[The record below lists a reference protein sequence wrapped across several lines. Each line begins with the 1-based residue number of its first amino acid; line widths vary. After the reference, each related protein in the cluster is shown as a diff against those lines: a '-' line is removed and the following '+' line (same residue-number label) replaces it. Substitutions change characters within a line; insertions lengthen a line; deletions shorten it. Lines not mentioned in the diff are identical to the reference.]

1 MRYQYAVD
9 FAVGGDVRFCSHRDM
24 IRLFARALAR
34 AELPVRFSEGFNPH
48 PRLSLVPPRPVGV
61 ATDGDRLVV
70 ELTRELEDDELLRRL
85 SDTMPQGITLLQAR
99 RLADAERFRAHRV
112 SYVVTVPRAELGPWA
127 LRVTQLTGS
136 GPILVERIDK
146 KDGQPKRVDIAPYIG
161 TLAVVHDRIAMTL
174 LVTEEGTAK
183 PSEVCA
189 VLGVT
194 DDAVNSWTRRV
205 KVEWK

>member
-1 MRYQYAVD
+1 MRYRYAVD
-9 FAVGGDVRFCSHRDM
+9 FTVGGDVRFCSHRDM
-24 IRLFARALAR
+24 IRLFARVLAR

-48 PRLSLVPPRPVGV
+48 PRFSIVPPRPVGV

-70 ELTRELEDDELLRRL
+70 ELTHEIESDDLLRRL

-99 RLADAERFRAHRV
+99 RLADAERCRAHRV
-112 SYVVTVPRAELGPWA
+112 SYVVTVPHAELEA
-127 LRVTQLTGS
+127 LPVRVAQLTGS
-136 GPILVERIDK
+136 GSILVERINK
-146 KDGQPKRVDIAPYIG
+146 KDGQPKRVDIAPYLD
-161 TLAVVHDRIAMTL
+161 TLAVVHNGIAMTL

-189 VLGVT
+189 ALGVT

-205 KVEWK
+205 KVEWT